1 MAKKYYAVQKGRKP
15 GIYETWSA
23 CEAQVKGFSG
33 AVYKSFPTLSEAQS
47 FIGDGIGLGTPDT
60 SANNVATSTKSAST
74 AGNSKNRDASSTSGS
89 TSGSLADYFAR
100 NTTNYATTNDTNNTA
115 NNTTKKAANSTN
127 NSTNTSVIES
137 HPAAEGA
144 GLVAYIDGSYDKHNG
159 KVGSGGVIFYDNKT
173 WEFSF
178 GTADPFYTNYWNVS
192 GELLGAMYVMKEA
205 KRMGANEVHLYYDYM
220 GIEMWATGRWKTN
233 NPLTQHYAAFCK
245 EYKPHMKVHYH
256 KVAAHTGVIY
266 NERADQLAKAGTK
279 K

>member
-15 GIYETWSA
+15 GIYETWA
-23 CEAQVKGFSG
+23 DCEAQVKGFSG
-33 AVYKSFPTLSEAQS
+33 AVYKSFPSLNEAQA
-47 FIGDGIGLGTPDT
+47 FMGDAVSAGNSVT
-60 SANNVATSTKSAST
+60 SANNVATLTKSART
-74 AGNSKNRDASSTSGS
+74 AGNSQNRAAASTRGG
-89 TSGSLADYFAR
+89 TSGSLADYFAQ
-100 NTTNYATTNDTNNTA
+100 NLNN
-115 NNTTKKAANSTN
+115 AANQSAHKSTGG
-127 NSTNTSVIES
+127 SATASQS
-137 HPAAEGA
+137 APDMD

-205 KRMGANEVHLYYDYM
+205 KRMGAKEVHLYYDYM

-256 KVAAHTGVIY
+256 KVAAHTGVAY
-266 NERADQLAKAGTK
+266 NERADQLAKEGTK